1 VSQLKIDN
9 PKTLSLTMKL
19 PLSFRFVT
27 GIIILFTFVFFDLF
41 AQSTQT
47 IRGRV
52 VDGVSNTALVGVSVM
67 LVSTDEKIYGST
79 TDADGRFRIDNVPV
93 GRHTIRITYIGYE
106 EQTIPNIIATAGK
119 EVVLT
124 LSLTE
129 SVSQLNEVVITD
141 DVKSDKTAT
150 NNDIAV
156 VSARSFNV
164 DDTKRYAGAIGDPSR
179 MAANF
184 AGVVGGNDSR
194 NDIVVRGNSPTG
206 MLWQLEG
213 LNIPN
218 PNHFGALVSTGGPVS
233 ILNNNNLDKSDFMT
247 SAFPSQ
253 YGNATAGVFDLRLR
267 DGNNEKRELLAQ
279 VGFNGFEVGA
289 EGPFSKNSQASYIA
303 NYRYST
309 LGVFQTLG
317 IEFGTGSNTPLYQD
331 LNFKV
336 SLPTARGGKWTI
348 FGLGGTSSIDL
359 LGSETDLNEDAN
371 LYGTEN
377 RDSYTKYRTGVAGI
391 SYEKS
396 IANTYL
402 RFTAGASATREQFD
416 SDSLVRNTENEVTER
431 YLRAQGDMNTQKY
444 SFNFYTRT
452 KFNARNS
459 LTSGFYIDATQFD
472 LFNRDIYANLNR
484 DTVRL
489 DVDNQVT
496 LYQFFTS
503 WKHRFNQRLVLNAGA
518 HAQYY
523 SLNEQ
528 FAVEPRVSLQYILN
542 SKQSISVGYGI
553 HNQAQNVTTSF
564 IQTKAPSGEVL
575 LTNKDLDFTTSQ
587 HYVLTY
593 DWNIVENLRLKAE
606 GYYQTLSNV
615 PVEQKSS
622 SFSALN
628 TGVSFAIEE
637 EDSLVNKG
645 TGRNYGIELTLERFF
660 NKGYYFLITTSLFDS
675 KYKGSDGISRN
686 TTFNTQYVFN
696 ALVGKEWRI
705 GKAKNFFSINL
716 KLSTIGGK
724 HLTPIDF
731 EQSQLFGRTIYRDS
745 EAFSERQDPYF
756 RADLRFSYRKE
767 YKRSTLEVAL
777 DLQNLTNN
785 ENVFMQ
791 SYNPRTNSVVTQYQQ
806 SFFPVPYVRFT
817 F

>member
-1 VSQLKIDN
+1 MNLFQTIRLCATAIV
-9 PKTLSLTMKL
+9 TLVYISLQ
-19 PLSFRFVT
+19 
-27 GIIILFTFVFFDLF
+27 

-47 IRGRV
+47 IRGKV
-52 VDGVSNTALVGVSVM
+52 IDGVSNTPLIGVSVT
-67 LVSTDEKIYGST
+67 VINPDGKTFGSVTDEE
-79 TDADGRFRIDNVPV
+79 GRYRIDHVPT
-93 GRHTIRITYIGYE
+93 GRHTLRITYIGYE
-106 EQTIPNIIATAGK
+106 EQTIPNVIVTAGK

-124 LSLTE
+124 FSLTE
-129 SVSQLNEVVITD
+129 SINQLNEIVVTGNAR
-141 DVKSDKTAT
+141 SDKTAT

-164 DDTKRYAGAIGDPSR
+164 DDTKRYAGALGDPSR

-233 ILNNNNLDKSDFMT
+233 ILNNNNIDKSDFMT
-247 SAFPSQ
+247 SAFPAQ

-267 DGNNEKRELLAQ
+267 DGNNEKHELLAQ
-279 VGFNGFEVGA
+279 VGFNGFELGA
-289 EGPFSKNSQASYIA
+289 EGPFSKKSGASYIA

-309 LGVFQTLG
+309 LGVFQSLG
-317 IEFGTGSNTPLYQD
+317 IQFGTGSNTPLYQD

-336 SLPTARGGKWTI
+336 SLPTTKGGKWTI
-348 FGLGGTSSIDL
+348 FGVGGLSSIDL
-359 LGSETDLNEDAN
+359 LGSEADLSKNNN
-371 LYGTEN
+371 LYGSEN
-377 RDSYTKYRTGVAGI
+377 RDSYTNYRTGVLGA

-402 RFTAGASATREQFD
+402 RFTAGVSGTREKFD
-416 SDSLVRNTENEVTER
+416 SDSLVRNSEDEVTDR
-431 YLRAQGDMNTQKY
+431 YLRAQGEMSTQKY
-444 SFNFYTRT
+444 SFNFLTRT

-472 LFNRDIYANLNR
+472 LLNRDIYANLDR
-484 DTVRL
+484 DSVRL
-489 DVDNQVT
+489 DVNDQAT
-496 LYQFFTS
+496 LYQFYTT
-503 WKHRFNQRLVLNAGA
+503 WKHRFNQQLVFNAGI
-518 HAQYY
+518 HGQYY

-528 FAVEPRVSLQYILN
+528 WALEPRASLQYIIN
-542 SKQSISVGYGI
+542 GSQSLSIGYGI
-553 HNQAQNVTTSF
+553 HNQAQNITTSF
-564 IQTKAPSGEVL
+564 IQTRTVTRELL
-575 LTNKDLDFTTSQ
+575 LTNRNLDFTTSH

-593 DWNIVENLRLKAE
+593 DWNISDNLRLKAE
-606 GYYQTLSNV
+606 GYYQTLTHV
-615 PVEQKSS
+615 PVEQKPS

-628 TGVSFAIEE
+628 TGMSFGIEDQ
-637 EDSLVNKG
+637 DSLVNKG
-645 TGRNYGIELTLERFF
+645 TGRNYGLELTLERFF

-675 KYKGSDGISRN
+675 KYKGSDGIERN

-696 ALVGKEWRI
+696 ALGGKEWRV
-705 GKAKNFFSINL
+705 GRGKNFFSVNV
-716 KLSTIGGK
+716 KVSTIGGK
-724 HLTPIDF
+724 RLTPIDF
-731 EQSQLFGRTIYRDS
+731 GKSQVFGRTIYRES
-745 EAFSERQDPYF
+745 EAYSDRQTPYF
-756 RADLRFSYRKE
+756 RTDLRFSYRKE
-767 YKRSTLEVAL
+767 YTRSTLEVSL

-785 ENVFMQ
+785 KNIFTQ
-791 SYNPRTNSVVTQYQQ
+791 SYNPRTNSIVTQYQQ